1 MELKTKL
8 YELFLLLVIF
18 LCLLLIVLSNP
29 LIQGKV
35 TEGNI
40 PSNVSIMKSL
50 AISFSQNLSNGIY
63 FGEVNFLPANNVNA
77 LENYN
82 GTNNSTNYYVLVSP
96 DGNVPVDLCLR
107 ANSGLVSSNGDVLG
121 IGNETYSVNVGSSNL
136 TTPSVNNETSFTLNY
151 VKAGNTIPIGN
162 YSFIRFWLDIPAAQ
176 AAVQYNNSIFF
187 KGTESGISC

>member
-176 AAVQYNNSIFF
+176 AAGQYNNSIFF